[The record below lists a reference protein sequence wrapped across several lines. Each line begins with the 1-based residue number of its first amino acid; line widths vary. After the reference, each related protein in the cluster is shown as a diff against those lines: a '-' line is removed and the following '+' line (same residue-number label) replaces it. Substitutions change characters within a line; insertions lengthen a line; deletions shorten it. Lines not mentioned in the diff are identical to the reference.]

1 MGGGAFVPLDTEALA
16 AGGAQARPPQS
27 AEGGPQRCF
36 KHMYVCTAGG
46 EIEVANWPT
55 HGFGLALVNA
65 YREQLAAWQAQQAQQ
80 GQRVGG
86 AAAAAVVQA
95 KSVAAGAA
103 AVGAAAGGSAG
114 GLRSVTDG
122 GASSSDSSGSER
134 MLRILFQRRDRDR
147 LLLNS
152 QQLVEQCNRW
162 RHTTAAGQRLRAS
175 CAEVRGWILFQVCWG
190 RP

>member
-1 MGGGAFVPLDTEALA
+1 
-16 AGGAQARPPQS
+16 
-27 AEGGPQRCF
+27 
-36 KHMYVCTAGG
+36 MYVCTAGG